1 MALLTQEKITQRL
14 QGLDEKPESIQ
25 TCSAW
30 ILHHSKPQNLD
41 IIFDTWLRVRY
52 ILVFFLFFFSQV
64 VIFQEVYR
72 EKTSKRLINLVW
84 VANDVSQNSRK
95 KGSEVTTAFFPRIE
109 SAFKHI
115 RKNPQDDGVDKCV
128 SRCVDVWDSRRIF
141 SREQLHRFESAL
153 GLKRNSAGPSTSL
166 LPESPEKMVKAPEF
180 DSEKLTQLERATR
193 EMSEVLR
200 RLEKAPSSDEKIR
213 TQLAQFPESTGN
225 ASYLQHVRNEKE
237 AQSILERTKE
247 AGPLCKEY
255 CDSLANEVLDRR
267 NLQNH
272 LNEVL
277 DTVKLITNRNNTIME
292 DLKKREKIM
301 KNHLDQVERAYDSLP
316 DFSEMEL
323 DFQHTNLPSLKELFE

>member
-1 MALLTQEKITQRL
+1 FQMALLTQEKITQRL

-30 ILHHSKPQNLD
+30 LLHHAKPQNLD
-41 IIFDTWLRVRY
+41 IIFDTWLR
-52 ILVFFLFFFSQV
+52 
-64 VIFQEVYR
+64 EVYR
-72 EKTSKRLINLVW
+72 EKSSKRLITLIW

-95 KGSEVTTAFFPRIE
+95 KGCEVANAFAPRIE
-109 SAFKHI
+109 SALKHI
-115 RKNPQDDGVDKCV
+115 RKNPQDDQVDKCV
-128 SRCVDVWDSRRIF
+128 NRCVEVWESRRIF
-141 SREQLHRFESAL
+141 SREQLVRFESAL
-153 GLKRNSAGPSTSL
+153 GLKRTASQPSTSL
-166 LPESPEKMVKAPEF
+166 LPESPEKAVQKPPQF
-180 DSEKLTQLERATR
+180 DNEKMSQLERATR
-193 EMSEVLR
+193 EMAEVLR

-213 TQLAQFPESTGN
+213 TKLAQFPESTGN

-237 AQSILERTKE
+237 ARSILERTKE
-247 AGPLCKEY
+247 AAPLCKEY

-277 DTVKLITNRNNTIME
+277 DTVKLITTRNNTIIE
-292 DLKKREKIM
+292 ELKKREKTM

-323 DFQHTNLPSLKELFE
+323 DFQHTNLPSLKDLFN